1 MLDNAIKL
9 QLKEIFSSLNAH
21 YTFQIAVR
29 PHDPKSNELADM
41 LKEVADSSE
50 NISCRTEEGNEP
62 FFKILK
68 NDTPTGI
75 LFRAIPGGHEFTS
88 LLLAI
93 LNADGKGKNLPDKH
107 TEARI
112 KALRGEISLT
122 TFMSLECTN
131 CPDVVQ
137 ALNII
142 TLLNPGISHEI
153 LDGALHED
161 EVQKQNIQAV
171 PTVFANG
178 ELLHI
183 GRGSIG
189 ELLNKLEEKFGYSE
203 TVKSETKS
211 YDVIVA
217 GGGPAGATAAI
228 YSARKGLKTA
238 IVAERI
244 GGQVNETVGIE
255 NITSIPYTTGKQLAA
270 DLYKHLH
277 DYPIDILENRR
288 IENINIVDGIK
299 IVNVKGGETYT
310 APVLIAATGAD
321 WRKLG
326 IPGEEEYT
334 GRGVAFCP
342 HCDGPFYKG
351 KHVAVIGGGN
361 SGVEAA
367 IDLAGICSKV
377 TLIEYLEN
385 LKADT
390 ILQEKLRSLPNVD
403 IMTNKATSEI
413 VGNGNK
419 VTGIIVKE
427 RTDGNE
433 NLIALD
439 GVFVQIGLK
448 ANSTLFAHLLD
459 TNRIGEIPTDKN
471 CRTAIKGL
479 YAAGDVSDVSY
490 KQIIISMGEGAKA
503 ALAAFEDR
511 LRNDIK

>member
-9 QLKEIFSSLNAH
+9 QLKEIFSNLEAH
-21 YTFQIAVR
+21 YTFQIASR
-29 PHDPKSNELADM
+29 PHDPKSDELAGM
-41 LKEVADSSE
+41 LKEVADSSD
-50 NISCRTEEGNEP
+50 NISCSIEEGDEP
-62 FFKILK
+62 GFSILK
-68 NDTPTGI
+68 NDVPTGI
-75 LFRAIPGGHEFTS
+75 VFKAIPGGHEFTS

-112 KALRGEISLT
+112 KALKGEITLK

-142 TLLNPGISHEI
+142 TLLNPHISHDI
-153 LDGALHED
+153 LDGALHEE
-161 EVQKQNIQAV
+161 EVNKLNIQAV

-178 ELLHI
+178 EVLHI

-189 ELLNKLEEKFGYSE
+189 ELLNKLEERFGSGEAFKAE
-203 TVKSETKS
+203 TQN

-228 YSARKGLKTA
+228 YSARKGLRVA

-255 NITSIPYTTGKQLAA
+255 NITSVPYTTGKQLAA
-270 DLYKHLH
+270 DLYKHLR
-277 DYPIDILENRR
+277 DYPIAIFENRS
-288 IENINIVDGIK
+288 IESINVKDGIK
-299 IVNVKGGETYT
+299 IVNAKGGETYE
-310 APVLIAATGAD
+310 APVLIAATGAS

-326 IPGEEEYT
+326 VPGEEEYT

-367 IDLAGICSKV
+367 IDLAAICSKV

-390 ILQEKLRSLPNVD
+390 VLQDKLRSLPNVE
-403 IMTNKATSEI
+403 IKTNRMTSEI
-413 VGNGNK
+413 AGDGNK
-419 VTGIIVKE
+419 VTGLIIKE
-427 RTDGNE
+427 RNSGE
-433 NLIALD
+433 ESLIALD
-439 GVFVQIGLK
+439 GVFVQIGLR
-448 ANSTLFAHLLD
+448 ANSALFEHLLE

-471 CRTAIKGL
+471 CRTAIKGI

-503 ALAAFEDR
+503 ALAAFEDK
-511 LRNDIK
+511 LRNETK